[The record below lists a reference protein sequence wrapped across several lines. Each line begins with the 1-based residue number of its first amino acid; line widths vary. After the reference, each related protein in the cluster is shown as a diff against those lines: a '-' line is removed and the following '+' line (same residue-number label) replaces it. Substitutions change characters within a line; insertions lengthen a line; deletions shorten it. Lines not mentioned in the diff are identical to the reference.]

1 MVAIHTGVR
10 LACFAGLVHLVVIH
24 LHLLLRLNLLLGQV
38 DGEELVED
46 PVELD
51 RSVTRGGVQQVG
63 VV

>member
-10 LACFAGLVHLVVIH
+10 LACFAGLVHLV
-24 LHLLLRLNLLLGQV
+24 
-38 DGEELVED
+38 DGEELVDD